1 MERGAC
7 AEDINEVTAPNPK
20 AKPKPKPKPNPNI
33 NEVAAPPA
41 AVAAAREV
49 RLLRHVAWLAPHV
62 T

>member
-7 AEDINEVTAPNPK
+7 AEDINEVAPNP
-20 AKPKPKPKPNPNI
+20 KPKPKPKPTPNPNI

-41 AVAAAREV
+41 AATAAREV
-49 RLLRHVAWLAPHV
+49 RLLRHVACLPHV